1 MAAAAPTAPSKRR
14 AWLLAVRP
22 PTLPAA
28 VSPVLAGTGIAAV
41 DGDFEVGRFFLAM
54 IGAIFIQI
62 VVNFAN
68 DLSDFRRGADTPERL
83 GPPRAV
89 AQGWLSQREMTIGI
103 TLATAAALI
112 VGVVLIL
119 IVGWP
124 ILIIGGASLIAA
136 VTYTGGPLPYG
147 YRGLGD
153 IICFLFFGFVAVMGA
168 GYVQIEELTW
178 ELAAASVPVGCL
190 VTAILVV
197 NNLRDIDTDRASDKR
212 TLAVLDRRTQH
223 AHRVRGPDARRIRQ
237 YRRLRRGRGA
247 ALLLLPRLDRF
258 AAGYLARP
266 RNHQRTFRRGA
277 ESDAEADGATAP
289 AGWRVDRSGRRAR
302 DALAQDCD
310 QHTSRASI

>member
-1 MAAAAPTAPSKRR
+1 MQSAPPAPSKRR
-14 AWLLAVRP
+14 AWLLAIRP

-28 VSPVLAGTGIAAV
+28 VAPVLAGTGIAAV
-41 DGDFEVGRFFLAM
+41 DGDFEVGRFFLAL
-54 IGAIFIQI
+54 IGAVLIQI

-68 DLSDFRRGADTPERL
+68 DLSDFRRGADTPDRL

-103 TLATAAALI
+103 TLTTAAAMI
-112 VGVVLIL
+112 VGIVLTL

-124 ILIIGGASLIAA
+124 ILLIGALSLIAA

-153 IICFLFFGFVAVMGA
+153 VICFLFFGFVAVMGA

-197 NNLRDIDTDRASDKR
+197 NNLRDIHTDRDSDKR
-212 TLAVLDRRTQH
+212 TLAVLIGERNT
-223 AHRVRGPDARRIRQ
+223 RIEYALLTIGAFVSIAVFASVELLPYFCHIAWIGLPPAMWLTREIIK
-237 YRRLRRGRGA
+237 GRSGA
-247 ALLLLPRLDRF
+247 ALNPMLKRTAQLHLLVGALIGL
-258 AAGYLARP
+258 GGVLA
-266 RNHQRTFRRGA
+266 T
-277 ESDAEADGATAP
+277 
-289 AGWRVDRSGRRAR
+289 
-302 DALAQDCD
+302 L
-310 QHTSRASI
+310 

>member
-1 MAAAAPTAPSKRR
+1 MSAAPPSAPSKRR

-41 DGDFEVGRFFLAM
+41 DGDFEVGRFLLAL

-68 DLSDFRRGADTPERL
+68 DLSDFRRGADTPDRL

-103 TLATAAALI
+103 TLTTAAAMI
-112 VGVVLIL
+112 VGIVLTL

-124 ILIIGGASLIAA
+124 ILLIGALSLIAA

-153 IICFLFFGFVAVMGA
+153 VICFLFFGFVAVMGA

-178 ELAAASVPVGCL
+178 ELAAASVSVGCT

-197 NNLRDIDTDRASDKR
+197 NNLRDIHTDRASDKR
-212 TLAVLDRRTQH
+212 TLAVVIGEQAT
-223 AHRVRGPDARRIRQ
+223 RIEYALLILGAFISVLIFAAVGLLPWWTMLAWAALPLALMLTRQ
-237 YRRLRRGRGA
+237 VVGDLAGA
-247 ALLLLPRLDRF
+247 ALNPMLKRTAQLHLLV
-258 AAGYLARP
+258 
-266 RNHQRTFRRGA
+266 GA
-277 ESDAEADGATAP
+277 LIGLGGVLGT
-289 AGWRVDRSGRRAR
+289 
-302 DALAQDCD
+302 L
-310 QHTSRASI
+310 

>member
-1 MAAAAPTAPSKRR
+1 MTSAPPAPSKRR

-28 VSPVLAGTGIAAV
+28 ISPVLAGTGIAAV
-41 DGDFEVGRFFLAM
+41 NGDFEVGRFFLAL
-54 IGAIFIQI
+54 IGAILIQI

-68 DLSDFRRGADTPERL
+68 DLSDFRRGADTPDRL

-103 TLATAAALI
+103 TLTTAAAMTVGI
-112 VGVVLIL
+112 VLTL

-124 ILIIGGASLIAA
+124 ILLIGALSLIAA

-153 IICFLFFGFVAVMGA
+153 VICFLFFGFVAVMGA

-197 NNLRDIDTDRASDKR
+197 NNLRDIHTDRASHKR
-212 TLAVLDRRTQH
+212 TLAVTIGERNT
-223 AHRVRGPDARRIRQ
+223 RIE
-237 YRRLRRGRGA
+237 YVVLTIGA
-247 ALLLLPRLDRF
+247 FVGIAVFASVELIPYYCYIAWIGLPP
-258 AAGYLARP
+258 AMWLAREIVTGREGSALNP
-266 RNHQRTFRRGA
+266 MLKRTAQLHLLVGA
-277 ESDAEADGATAP
+277 LIGLGGVLGT
-289 AGWRVDRSGRRAR
+289 
-302 DALAQDCD
+302 L
-310 QHTSRASI
+310 

>member
-1 MAAAAPTAPSKRR
+1 MVTANPPTPSKRR

-28 VSPVLAGTGIAAV
+28 VAPVLAGTGVAAV
-41 DGDFEVGRFFLAM
+41 DGEFEAGRFFLAL

-68 DLSDFRRGADTPERL
+68 DLSDFRRGADTPDRL

-103 TLATAAALI
+103 SLATAAALI
-112 VGVVLIL
+112 VGIVLTL

-153 IICFLFFGFVAVMGA
+153 LICFLFFGFIAVMGA
-168 GYVQIEELTW
+168 GYVQIEDLTW

-197 NNLRDIDTDRASDKR
+197 NNLRDIQTDAGQRQAHAR
-212 TLAVLDRRTQH
+212 GADRRAQH
-223 AHRVRGPDARRIRQ
+223 PNRVRRPDHRRVRRH
-237 YRRLRRGRGA
+237 RRLRVGRA
-247 ALLLLPRLDRF
+247 APLLLTYLAWIGLPARSD
-258 AAGYLARP
+258 LARP
-266 RNHQRTFRRGA
+266 ARSPT
-277 ESDAEADGATAP
+277 DAP
-289 AGWRVDRSGRRAR
+289 V
-302 DALAQDCD
+302 QP
-310 QHTSRASI
+310 

>member
-1 MAAAAPTAPSKRR
+1 MAAAEPPAPSKRR

-28 VSPVLAGTGIAAV
+28 VAPVLAGTGIAAV
-41 DGDFEVGRFFLAM
+41 DGDFEVGRFFLAL

-68 DLSDFRRGADTPERL
+68 DLSDFRRGADTPDRL

-103 TLATAAALI
+103 TLTTAAAMI
-112 VGVVLIL
+112 VGIVLTL

-124 ILIIGGASLIAA
+124 ILLIGALSLIAA

-153 IICFLFFGFVAVMGA
+153 VICFLFFGFVAVMGA

-178 ELAAASVPVGCL
+178 ELAAASVSVGCT

-197 NNLRDIDTDRASDKR
+197 NNLRDIHTDRASDKR
-212 TLAVLDRRTQH
+212 TLAVVIGEQAT
-223 AHRVRGPDARRIRQ
+223 RIEYALLTLGAFISVLIFAAVGLLPWWTMLAWAALPLALMLTRQ
-237 YRRLRRGRGA
+237 VVGDLAGA
-247 ALLLLPRLDRF
+247 ALNPMLKRTAQLHLLV
-258 AAGYLARP
+258 
-266 RNHQRTFRRGA
+266 GA
-277 ESDAEADGATAP
+277 LIGLGGVLGT
-289 AGWRVDRSGRRAR
+289 
-302 DALAQDCD
+302 L
-310 QHTSRASI
+310 